1 MKKLF
6 LSFLTLTTLCFANV
20 QSSNALST
28 QVIITQVFEDGSYI
42 EEIIVEENSFTRA
55 TITKTKTA
63 NYKSETGEIR
73 WSVSVKGTF
82 SYNGS
87 TATCTKSEVIT
98 NNYSSTWKLSNAR
111 ASKTGNKASASVT
124 AKQYTSDGAL
134 SRTINK
140 TVTLTCSPKGV
151 LS

>member
-1 MKKLF
+1 MKKVLI
-6 LSFLTLTTLCFANV
+6 LFLTLTTFCFASIE
-20 QSSNALST
+20 SSNALSSQAIVT
-28 QVIITQVFEDGSYI
+28 QTFDDGSYI
-42 EEIIVEENSFTRA
+42 EETIVEEHSLTRA
-55 TITKTKTA
+55 TTTKTKTA
-63 NYKSETGEIR
+63 TFKSETGEIR

-87 TATCTKSEVIT
+87 TATCTKSEVST
-98 NNYSSTWKLSNAR
+98 KNYSSTWRLSNAK
-111 ASKTGNKASASVT
+111 ASKSGNKASASVT
-124 AKQYTSDGAL
+124 AKQYTSDGKY

>member
-1 MKKLF
+1 MKKIL
-6 LSFLTLTTLCFANV
+6 LSFLTLSTLCFANI
-20 QSSNALST
+20 QSSNALT
-28 QVIITQVFEDGSYI
+28 NQAIITQTFENGSYI
-42 EEIIVEENSFTRA
+42 EETIEESFSITRS
-55 TITKTKTA
+55 TITKTKTSTYRGA
-63 NYKSETGEIR
+63 SGTAL

-87 TATCTKSEVIT
+87 TATCTRSEVST
-98 NNYSSTWKLSNAR
+98 KNYSLTWKLTNAK
-111 ASKTGNKASASVT
+111 ASKSGNKANASVT

-140 TVTLTCSPKGV
+140 TVTLSCSPKGV

>member
-1 MKKLF
+1 MKKIL
-6 LSFLTLTTLCFANV
+6 LSFLILSTLCFTSI
-20 QSSNALST
+20 QSSNALT
-28 QVIITQVFEDGSYI
+28 NQTIITQVFEDGSYI
-42 EEIIVEENSFTRA
+42 EETIEESSVMTRS
-55 TITKTKTA
+55 TITKTKTSTYRGA
-63 NYKSETGEIR
+63 DGTAL

-87 TATCTKSEVIT
+87 TVTCTKSEVIT
-98 NNYSSTWKLSNAR
+98 NNYSSTWKLSNVR
-111 ASKTGNKASASVT
+111 ASKTGIKASASVT

>member
-1 MKKLF
+1 MKKIL
-6 LSFLTLTTLCFANV
+6 LSFLILSTLCFTSI
-20 QSSNALST
+20 QSSNALT
-28 QVIITQVFEDGSYI
+28 NQAIITQVFEDGSYI
-42 EEIIVEENSFTRA
+42 EEAIEESSSITRS
-55 TITKTKTA
+55 TITKTKTSTYRGA
-63 NYKSETGEIR
+63 DGSAL

-87 TATCTKSEVIT
+87 TATCTKSEVSKK
-98 NNYSSTWKLSNAR
+98 NYSLTWKLSNAK
-111 ASKTGNKASASVT
+111 ASKSGNKAIASVKAT
-124 AKQYTSDGAL
+124 EYTSNGAI